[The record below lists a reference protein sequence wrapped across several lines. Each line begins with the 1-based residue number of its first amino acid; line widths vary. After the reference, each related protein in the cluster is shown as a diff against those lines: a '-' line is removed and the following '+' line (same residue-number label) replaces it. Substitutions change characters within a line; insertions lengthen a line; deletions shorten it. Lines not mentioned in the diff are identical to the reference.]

1 MLDMCMCV
9 YMYMCVYIYIKL
21 FEFEIIKY
29 SEYSSFVIIDLEGME
44 LECL

>member
-29 SEYSSFVIIDLEGME
+29 SEYSSFAIIDLEGME